1 MRSLNILNLLK
12 VNWNTCDETVR
23 RCFLNKSKARSSGDW
38 RRGLIKGRGEM
49 ETSTTLL
56 QRNLASNIN
65 HYFLKLYNRQRSK
78 EAEIEMEIF
87 NTPKWS
93 SKRQHSKRSEILRS
107 PSAKDHF
114 VTVSSFECCLTDSLS
129 LSVTQLDAI
138 QLFKC
143 RLIGA
148 ANSNCLST
156 ERIAYSASICRRPID
171 NNIII

>member
-1 MRSLNILNLLK
+1 
-12 VNWNTCDETVR
+12 
-23 RCFLNKSKARSSGDW
+23 
-38 RRGLIKGRGEM
+38 M

-87 NTPKWS
+87 NTPKLS
-93 SKRQHSKRSEILRS
+93 NKRQHSKRSEILRY

-114 VTVSSFECCLTDSLS
+114 VTVSSFECCLTATLS
-129 LSVTQLDAI
+129 ATQLDAI

-171 NNIII
+171 NN